1 MQWLSLSEVTRAIKT
16 DFHQLPKLISVGIID
31 TKPLKTKEGRRIS
44 TKSELN
50 SLDPP
55 RLLEVID
62 PNAPN
67 VLTNDPNFFEN
78 DYPPKNAGLIF
89 C

>member
-1 MQWLSLSEVTRAIKT
+1 MQ
-16 DFHQLPKLISVGIID
+16 HISVGIID
-31 TKPLKTKEGRRIS
+31 TKPLQIKEGRRIS

-50 SLDPP
+50 SLEPP
-55 RLLEVID
+55 RLLEVSD

-78 DYPPKNAGLIF
+78 DYPPKNAGLKINQLDIF
-89 C
+89 CIFIVVCSS

>member
-1 MQWLSLSEVTRAIKT
+1 MLVVS
-16 DFHQLPKLISVGIID
+16 HISVGIID

-50 SLDPP
+50 ALDPP
-55 RLLEVID
+55 RLLEVVD

-67 VLTNDPNFFEN
+67 VLTNDPDFFEN
-78 DYPPKNAGLIF
+78 DYPPKNAGLMMIKSLEIF
-89 C
+89 SAQLNF

>member
-1 MQWLSLSEVTRAIKT
+1 MQWLSLLEVTWAIKT
-16 DFHQLPKLISVGIID
+16 DFYLLQHNISVGIID

-55 RLLEVID
+55 RLLEVSD
-62 PNAPN
+62 PDAPN

-78 DYPPKNAGLIF
+78 DYPPKNAG
-89 C
+89 